1 MARLRWTAKAIADLE
16 AIREFIGRSS
26 PRYGALVASR
36 LARACTALRRHPA
49 SGRVVP
55 ELGRFDVRELIR
67 GSYRI
72 VYRLTGA
79 PEGPDAVAEVLTVFR
94 ASRRFPDARELGLPP
109 AP

>member
-26 PRYGALVASR
+26 PRYGVLVASR
-36 LARACTALRRHPA
+36 LARACTQLRRHPA

-55 ELGRFDVRELIR
+55 ELERPDVRELVR

-72 VYRLTGA
+72 VYRLVGA
-79 PEGPDAVAEVLTVFR
+79 PDAPDAVAEVLTVFR
-94 ASRRFPDARELGLPP
+94 ASRQVPSAQELDLPP
-109 AP
+109 RP